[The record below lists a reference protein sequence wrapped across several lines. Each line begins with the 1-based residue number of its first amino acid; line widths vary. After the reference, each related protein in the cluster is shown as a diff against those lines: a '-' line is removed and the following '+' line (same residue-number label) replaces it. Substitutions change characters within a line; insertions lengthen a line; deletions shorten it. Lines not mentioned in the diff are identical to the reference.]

1 MSFITH
7 EDREKFA
14 VSGKV
19 GLIASISP
27 EGYPHIAFIN
37 TIQALKEDEIIWGE
51 FIHGK
56 SKMYL
61 QDNPKAGFLILNT
74 EKEWWNGKAVET
86 NIKDTGP
93 EYELLNSAPIF
104 RYNTYFGIGKAHYMK
119 LKAYSGKQ
127 KLPMG
132 KILKGALQGRFIK
145 SRVKS
150 SKKEIAKGF
159 TVKLMKAIDSLKFIS
174 FVDEDGFP
182 VIIPIIQATM
192 KDRGRM
198 IIPLSAYQEEL
209 EKIKPDSKV
218 AVYLANLDLTTVM
231 LQGTFKGIKKSFGV
245 RYGIFDLEKVY
256 NSMPPITGYV
266 YPEEEL
272 KVVH

>member
-1 MSFITH
+1 MSYITH

-37 TIQALKEDEIIWGE
+37 TIQALKDDEIIWGE

-61 QDNPKAGFLILNT
+61 KDNPKAGFLVLNT
-74 EKEWWNGKAVET
+74 EKEWWNGKAIET
-86 NIKDTGP
+86 DIKDTGP
-93 EYELLNSAPIF
+93 EYDLLNSAPLF
-104 RYNTYFGIGKAHYMK
+104 RYNTYFGIGKVHYMK
-119 LKAYSGKQ
+119 LTAFSGKQ

-132 KILKGALQGRFIK
+132 KIIKGALQGRLIK
-145 SRVKS
+145 PRVNS
-150 SKKEIAKGF
+150 SGKEIAKGF

-198 IIPLSAYQEEL
+198 IIPLSVYQEEL

-218 AVYLANLDLTTVM
+218 AVYLANLDLTTVL
-231 LQGTFKGIKKSFGV
+231 LQGIFKGIKKNLGV
-245 RYGIFDLEKVY
+245 SYGIFDLDKVY

-266 YPEEEL
+266 YPKEEL